1 MFEFIKKLRSTEK
14 GRTLFK
20 FLLYMAFFV
29 FVLILAIT
37 SGATKGETPKNTS
50 SKESES
56 IEHSEE
62 RAISYFEKQKK
73 LYSSKYE
80 FSYTYKGEKN
90 INFYG
95 EVDAGNV
102 DGFKET
108 DAELIHYT
116 IENGVVYQKKMDE
129 KVVIENLYEGMDAS
143 LFDLKGLFDKLNANN
158 ATIESGD
165 DKKTYS
171 YKLDDY
177 SYKVTTNREAI
188 TKIDISSEVDY
199 YEFNFEY

>member
-20 FLLYMAFFV
+20 FSLYMLFFA
-29 FVLILAIT
+29 FVLILAIV
-37 SGATKGETPKNTS
+37 SGATKVPIQKNTN

-56 IEHSEE
+56 MKVVEDKSLT
-62 RAISYFEKQKK
+62 YFEKQTK

-80 FSYTYKGEKN
+80 FSYTYRGEKVV
-90 INFYG
+90 NFYG

-108 DAELIHYT
+108 DDELIHYT

-129 KVVIENLYEGMDAS
+129 KVAIENLYDGMDET
-143 LFDLKGLFDKLNANN
+143 LFDLKGLFNKLNANN
-158 ATIESGD
+158 ATIESED
-165 DKKTYS
+165 EKKTYT
-171 YKLDDY
+171 YKLDNY
-177 SYKVTTNREAI
+177 TYKVTTNREVI
-188 TKIDISSEVDY
+188 SKIEVDTGIDS